1 MPLDAK
7 CRPDRVAEHRL
18 AREPGERER
27 LVAAV
32 EARAAKLDGLSPVIV
47 ESLVLMS
54 SRSLQ
59 PADIGEAGAAV
70 RDLMG
75 RMHRN
80 RIRRLRAAGFDP
92 ATAHDLSEL
101 HTPNLM

>member
-1 MPLDAK
+1 
-7 CRPDRVAEHRL
+7 
-18 AREPGERER
+18 
-27 LVAAV
+27 
-32 EARAAKLDGLSPVIV
+32 VIV

-80 RIRRLRAAGFDP
+80 RIRRLRAAGFEP

-101 HTPNLM
+101 HTPEPHVGAVA